1 MPRSHGHSAS
11 DRSAG
16 RVDGEGLSDRVPGNM
31 RPPPGTPPSARP
43 SRQDLYIRRRR
54 PLRAVYGAGEQ
65 GGVPGR
71 ARSASARYRTAMTRP
86 GSDDTDRLPSDRHP
100 VKMVGWRATRR
111 ASTYKRSTRASRS
124 SNGAGGADPLDR
136 PGPPR
141 RGSFGRPSNPLWPA
155 IPNRSPWPNAHWP
168 SGYEA
173 ESAVEL
179 LSRYAV
185 MMGELAERAA
195 AIYMVLVAAADV
207 DPELADLLAEFEK
220 QRLKA
225 STMIAEAVRDR
236 GGLPFGRSLAE
247 ARDTIWVCNAPEM
260 YVWLTSRRR
269 CSNKRYVSWAR
280 EHADQACRRAA
291 GRGRGVTGAGH
302 LPEHRGPW

>member
-1 MPRSHGHSAS
+1 MS
-11 DRSAG
+11 
-16 RVDGEGLSDRVPGNM
+16 
-31 RPPPGTPPSARP
+31 
-43 SRQDLYIRRRR
+43 
-54 PLRAVYGAGEQ
+54 
-65 GGVPGR
+65 
-71 ARSASARYRTAMTRP
+71 
-86 GSDDTDRLPSDRHP
+86 
-100 VKMVGWRATRR
+100 
-111 ASTYKRSTRASRS
+111 
-124 SNGAGGADPLDR
+124 GAD
-136 PGPPR
+136 
-141 RGSFGRPSNPLWPA
+141 
-155 IPNRSPWPNAHWP
+155 SPVL
-168 SGYEA
+168 EA

-247 ARDTIWVCNAPEM
+247 ARDTIWVCNAPEL

-269 CSNKRYVSWAR
+269 WSNKRYVSWAR
-280 EHADQACRRAA
+280 NMLIKLVVEPPVEDEA
-291 GRGRGVTGAGH
+291 
-302 LPEHRGPW
+302 